1 MTLLAAAP
9 ATLAAAH
16 LVHAPDER
24 AGRRCRVRRSAAG
37 HASTG
42 TAPRSHR
49 RGGRRG
55 PSAQPGRPIGE
66 RGQATPTVAAGPGL
80 LPSSR
85 SGWRASR
92 SPPASGPL
100 PQMVVNTA
108 RYTGWT
114 RVAIWHKRV
123 VLPSHLELAMRRPS
137 SAGSPHGR
145 GRRYGRSARDRC
157 RPQALSAD
165 MTAGHGHGCRGS
177 DSRMAAD
184 RPLTDRPCVE
194 VAAANALARRTRA
207 RCRLLATSD
216 GAVGLVPPGAAV
228 RD

>member
-1 MTLLAAAP
+1 MRMTLPAAAP
-9 ATLAAAH
+9 ATRAAAH

-24 AGRRCRVRRSAAG
+24 AGRRCRGWRSAAG

-42 TAPRSHR
+42 TAPRSRR

-66 RGQATPTVAAGPGL
+66 RGQATPTVAAVPGL

-92 SPPASGPL
+92 SPPVSGPL

-137 SAGSPHGR
+137 SAGCGR
-145 GRRYGRSARDRC
+145 L
-157 RPQALSAD
+157 P
-165 MTAGHGHGCRGS
+165 
-177 DSRMAAD
+177 
-184 RPLTDRPCVE
+184 
-194 VAAANALARRTRA
+194 RRTRS
-207 RCRLLATSD
+207 RPDPGSVQIPSDIWRGCRPGSTRSSTTRLRPAEWRASTS
-216 GAVGLVPPGAAV
+216 
-228 RD
+228 